1 MTSVTRTAIDVFS
14 AADIE
19 DNLAQL
25 GALMHACVHGGASI
39 GYVLPYTK
47 DDSEVFWRRKV
58 LPGVQAGG
66 LILLVARQ
74 DDRIVGSVQLDY
86 DMPPNQPHRAEVR
99 KLIVHPDCRRQGVAQ
114 ALMAQLER
122 MAAALGRSLLVLDTR
137 SGDKAEPLYTSLGYV
152 TAGVI
157 PGYCRDP
164 YNGHLDSTTIMYKA
178 LAQ

>member
-1 MTSVTRTAIDVFS
+1 MTSVTRTAISVFS

-19 DNLAQL
+19 AHLAPL
-25 GALMHACVHGGASI
+25 GALMHACVHDGASI

-47 DDSEVFWRRKV
+47 DDSEAFWRNKV

-66 LILLVARQ
+66 LILLVARLG
-74 DDRIVGSVQLDY
+74 DRIVGSVQLDY
-86 DMPPNQPHRAEVR
+86 DTPPNQPHRAEVR

-152 TAGVI
+152 TVGVI

-164 YNGHLDSTTIMYKA
+164 FDGRLDSTTIMYKA